1 MKNLNAVIAKTMENP
16 GLIKPEKFKSMLETK
31 RDIQRED
38 SLAFIRA
45 NKV

>member
-1 MKNLNAVIAKTMENP
+1 MKNLDAVIAKTMENP

-38 SLAFIRA
+38 SLAFISS
-45 NKV
+45 NKH

>member
-31 RDIQRED
+31 WDIQRED
-38 SLAFIRA
+38 ILAFISA
-45 NKV
+45 NKG